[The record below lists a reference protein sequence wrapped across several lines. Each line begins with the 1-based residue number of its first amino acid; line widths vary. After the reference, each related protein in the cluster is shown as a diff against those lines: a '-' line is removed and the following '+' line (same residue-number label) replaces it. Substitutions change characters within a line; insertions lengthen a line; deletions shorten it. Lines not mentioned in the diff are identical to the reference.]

1 MHCHVGIENRE
12 IGIQLMNQTCYFLP
26 HIFALSTNSPF
37 WLGRNTGYKSYRTK
51 VFDKF
56 PRTGLPEYFD
66 SVAAYDNYLDTL
78 VKTNCIDNPKKIWWD
93 LRLHPFYPTIEFR
106 ICDMQLS
113 AEETITIVAVM
124 QAVIA
129 KLYKLTKANTSFNIY
144 RTALIRE
151 NKFRASRY
159 GVMGKMIDFGLKQEV
174 ETKQLILELIDFVD
188 DVVDELGSREQLQHV
203 HKMLEGTG
211 ALKQLQVYG
220 VRQNL
225 NDVVDF
231 ITNEFTKGI

>member
-1 MHCHVGIENRE
+1 
-12 IGIQLMNQTCYFLP
+12 LP

-159 GVMGKMIDFGLKQEV
+159 GV
-174 ETKQLILELIDFVD
+174 
-188 DVVDELGSREQLQHV
+188 
-203 HKMLEGTG
+203 EGTG

>member
-1 MHCHVGIENRE
+1 
-12 IGIQLMNQTCYFLP
+12 
-26 HIFALSTNSPF
+26 
-37 WLGRNTGYKSYRTK
+37 
-51 VFDKF
+51 
-56 PRTGLPEYFD
+56 
-66 SVAAYDNYLDTL
+66 
-78 VKTNCIDNPKKIWWD
+78 
-93 LRLHPFYPTIEFR
+93 
-106 ICDMQLS
+106 MQLS
-113 AEETITIVAVM
+113 TEETITIVAIM

-174 ETKQLILELIDFVD
+174 ETKKLILELLDFVD

-231 ITNEFTKGI
+231 ITSEFTKGI